1 MFSDGNYSLIH
12 LSLNVQGNTKD
23 IIWNYNKNNWKV
35 VWKALQSEYDVYGK
49 CGGSC
54 NSQSSPICSCLLGFK
69 PNNTEEWNRRN
80 WTSGCVRS
88 TPLQCE
94 RVATDGEI
102 GKMDGFLTLNMMKV
116 PDSADSSSVLEP
128 DCKQQCLQNCS
139 CTAYAFNIGTGC
151 LSWTG
156 SLLTHRNSL
165 ALELISTFMLPI
177 QNLVSCF
184 VFQLQPNPH
193 NTSTP
198 QSNEILVKYNLHD
211 QNK

>member
-1 MFSDGNYSLIH
+1 MLSGLLNGLSLIDDQEEGAISFMFSDGNYSLIH

-23 IIWNYNKNNWKV
+23 LIWNYNKNNWKV

-94 RVATDGEI
+94 RVATGGEI

-139 CTAYAFNIGTGC
+139 CTAYALNVGTG

-156 SLLTHRNSL
+156 SLIDAQKFSSAGIDLNVRVAYS
-165 ALELISTFMLPI
+165 ELGELF
-177 QNLVSCF
+177 CF
-184 VFQLQPNPH
+184 P
-193 NTSTP
+193 TSTQP
-198 QSNEILVKYNLHD
+198 T
-211 QNK
+211 